1 MAELKFYAN
10 SVTSTAGSGEL
21 GYTTINHGAGSGLG
35 FYGAGYGISV
45 PIGQRQDSTW
55 VTNSNGTAT
64 DNYQLHNTK
73 MATVGSGTGSNI
85 PVSGTV
91 SSNGL
96 TAINLAHLPNY
107 LAPLNIRFTHTE
119 AVSVQNC
126 KLRIFDRNN
135 INNHASGV
143 STYVYEV
150 RHPATS
156 QSVLNLSFRGRGET
170 KWLEYDDA
178 DDSTVGDMAFTGSPG
193 ISGLNTDSND
203 IDTSLGYV
211 VYTPNGAA
219 HKSLQ
224 HDWYT
229 ALSAEPASI
238 GSKTDYGLY
247 FTIEYL

>member
-10 SVTSTAGSGEL
+10 SVTSTSTSGEA
-21 GYTTINHGAGSGLG
+21 GYTVINHGAGSGLG
-35 FYGAGYGISV
+35 FYGAGYGVSV

-73 MATVGSGTGSNI
+73 MATVGSGTGSSI

-96 TAINLAHLPNY
+96 TEINLANLPNY
-107 LAPLNIRFTHTE
+107 LAPLNIRFNHTE
-119 AVSVQNC
+119 AVAVQNC

-135 INNHASGV
+135 ITNHASGV
-143 STYVYEV
+143 ATYVFEL

-156 QSVLNLSFRGRGET
+156 QSILNLSHRGRGET
-170 KWLEYDDA
+170 KWFEYDNA
-178 DDSTVGDMAFTGSPG
+178 DDVTVTDMVFTGSPG
-193 ISGLNTDSND
+193 MSGLNTDSND
-203 IDTSLGYV
+203 TDVSLGYV
-211 VYTPNGAA
+211 VYSPNGAA

-224 HDWYT
+224 HDWYA
-229 ALSAEPASI
+229 ALSAEPSTI